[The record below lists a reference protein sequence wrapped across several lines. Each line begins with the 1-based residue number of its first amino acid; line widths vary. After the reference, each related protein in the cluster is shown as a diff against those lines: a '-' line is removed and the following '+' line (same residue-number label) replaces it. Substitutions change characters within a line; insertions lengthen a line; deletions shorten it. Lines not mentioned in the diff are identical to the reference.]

1 MAVPTRRSRNASPL
15 ADLVGKTVGDAFAR
29 QGFAAVEIVTHW
41 QEIVGENL
49 AKRSEPI
56 KLTWPRRDDPD
67 SVGVLQIRVEGAY
80 ALEIQHLQPVIVER
94 IAASG
99 MCVMRHV
106 RSPSRR
112 RNRASVAVAKMAH
125 IATTPKGENN
135 VGARNRIASSMSGGL
150 VTQSPATWTM
160 IATTS
165 APPTNRCTRRA
176 RKADNP
182 GRYPAINRG

>member
-94 IAASG
+94 VNRYFGWRCVGRLAIRQGPVALRRKRPALRKEPSAAEIGKARESLG
-99 MCVMRHV
+99 KFEDDALAR
-106 RSPSRR
+106 
-112 RNRASVAVAKMAH
+112 SVARLGVLIKDRDR
-125 IATTPKGENN
+125 E
-135 VGARNRIASSMSGGL
+135 
-150 VTQSPATWTM
+150 
-160 IATTS
+160 
-165 APPTNRCTRRA
+165 
-176 RKADNP
+176 
-182 GRYPAINRG
+182 